1 MCKKIFSS
9 YEFCNVRT
17 MRDVNEKMVEKSV
30 KMSQWEN
37 LEEFPVDGLESV
49 AENFSH
55 GFLVTLGTE
64 LVQQQLGR
72 ELLAGK
78 VGNFGPRKAVEN
90 TVNAD
95 RVAIF
100 CKSAI

>member
-1 MCKKIFSS
+1 MK
-9 YEFCNVRT
+9 
-17 MRDVNEKMVEKSV
+17 KMVEKSV

-64 LVQQQLGR
+64 LVQ
-72 ELLAGK
+72 
-78 VGNFGPRKAVEN
+78 
-90 TVNAD
+90 
-95 RVAIF
+95 
-100 CKSAI
+100 

>member
-1 MCKKIFSS
+1 
-9 YEFCNVRT
+9 
-17 MRDVNEKMVEKSV
+17 MRDVNEKIVEKSV

-37 LEEFPVDGLESV
+37 LEEFPVDGLKSV